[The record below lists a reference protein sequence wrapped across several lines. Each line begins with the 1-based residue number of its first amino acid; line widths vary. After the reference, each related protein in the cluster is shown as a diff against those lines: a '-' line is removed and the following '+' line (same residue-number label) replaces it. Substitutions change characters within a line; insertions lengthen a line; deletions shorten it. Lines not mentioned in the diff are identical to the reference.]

1 MNQLSSL
8 VNGVCGF
15 LRTFRKQLQHASRG
29 APDGRGK
36 QGRRW
41 GLSALLGNG
50 VLGKMTGMRSLRGV
64 EQLSAVSHG
73 GEVGMFGER
82 RMPDNT
88 LEGTLTVTGEETGNW
103 LLEKVGDAWHR
114 AKMLV
119 PCREGLIGKERPH
132 IVVYDGKT
140 FMQTSEEQPAPYHK
154 KSTSTETIENG
165 KKVKKKVDYWAVD
178 IVRAVLVS
186 SAAAVC
192 IRLKVVVEGDEVGA
206 VRSLDKELVGRYRW
220 FAKDPVLVLAD
231 AKHGN
236 KEFLKQQGDP
246 YGEIRCAEGSHKH
259 YYLLKVKGNAGHIYK
274 EGMRAARLKASANAP
289 EAWTDFEEAGHGRK
303 IKRELWRVDTN
314 ISLGIE
320 EDDECRLDDE
330 TVAVLKRK
338 DWPTVRQ
345 VVLVKQTTRHKKPRK
360 NGKTSEAVEW
370 RLAVTNIKKED
381 VSALSL
387 LRFLR
392 MEWGIEVY
400 HNLLDQ
406 VMRED
411 DKDWARKGLAP
422 VAMAAL
428 DSIAANAVGM
438 LKSRHL
444 RSSGNRECLS
454 YPQLV
459 TLILMVMAGGRIGQI
474 LAADKRGKQASI
486 VPVETGDA
494 ELDPAFTKQWS
505 DAELV
510 QLLAAIRLLFG
521 FALRHL
527 AHHRRITLTLS
538 VDMNSGDVS
547 MALKT
552 E

>member
-1 MNQLSSL
+1 MGSL
-8 VNGVCGF
+8 VNGVHGF
-15 LRTFRKQLQHASRG
+15 LAMFRKQFQNAARG

-41 GLSALLGNG
+41 NLSPLLGNG

-73 GEVGMFGER
+73 GDVGMFGDR

-88 LEGTLTVTGEETGNW
+88 LEGMLTVTGEETGNW
-103 LLEKVGDAWHR
+103 LLEKLCHAWHR

-119 PCREGLIGKERPH
+119 PCREGMIGKERPH

-140 FMQTSEEQPAPYHK
+140 FMQTPEEQPAPYHK
-154 KSTSTETIENG
+154 KSTSTRTVVNG

-206 VRSLDKELVGRYRW
+206 VRELDKELVGRYRW

-246 YGEIRCAEGSHKH
+246 YGENPCGEGSHGH

-274 EGMRAARLKASANAP
+274 EGMRAAKVKADAQKP
-289 EAWTDFEEAGHGRK
+289 EAMTDFEDAGHGRQ
-303 IKRELWRVDTN
+303 IKREVWRVDTN
-314 ISLGIE
+314 VSLKIE

-330 TVAVLKRK
+330 SVAILKRK

-381 VSALSL
+381 VSAMSL

-422 VAMAAL
+422 VAMATL

-444 RSSGNRECLS
+444 RSAGNRQCLS

-486 VPVETGDA
+486 VSGETGDA

-505 DAELV
+505 DAELG

-521 FALRHL
+521 LAVRHL
-527 AHHRRITLTLS
+527 AHHHRITLTLS
-538 VDMNSGDVS
+538 VDMTSGGVS